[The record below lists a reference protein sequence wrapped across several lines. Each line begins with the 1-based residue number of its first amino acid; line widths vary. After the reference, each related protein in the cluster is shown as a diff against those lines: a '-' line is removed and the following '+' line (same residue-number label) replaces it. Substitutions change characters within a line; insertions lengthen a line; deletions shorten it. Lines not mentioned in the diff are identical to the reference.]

1 MRFCKTTLWIKKSP
15 SDFNDMALTSFGR
28 FRSAKPGSATG
39 FRARWAES
47 ARFVQAALA
56 AALAIAGP
64 AAAAD
69 WSPSHIVVVI
79 EENHAF
85 EQIIGNPDAPFIN
98 KLAAEGALFT
108 DAHGITHP
116 SQPNYLALFS
126 GSTQNTA
133 GDRTVRGTPLGTP
146 NLGAALIAKG
156 YSFAGYCEDLPEVGS
171 LKSSARGGYARK
183 HNPWS
188 NWQAADPGANQLAAH
203 TNQPFKN
210 FPSDFTRLPTVA
222 FVVPNLYN
230 DQHGDGFTSDRTLIR
245 DSDDWLKSN
254 IGAYAQW
261 AVTHDSLLIVT
272 WDEDDNDDSPLNHI
286 ATIMVGA
293 RVKPG
298 RYDQR
303 IDHYGVLRMIEHFYG
318 LPHAGASA
326 GAAPIVG
333 VVRE

>member
-1 MRFCKTTLWIKKSP
+1 MRFCKTTLWIKKS
-15 SDFNDMALTSFGR
+15 SRHFNDMSVTSFGR
-28 FRSAKPGSATG
+28 IRPAEPVSATG
-39 FRARWAES
+39 FRAQWA
-47 ARFVQAALA
+47 ANGRFVQAALA
-56 AALAIAGP
+56 VVLATAGP

-98 KLAAEGALFT
+98 KLAAEAALFI

-133 GDRTVRGTPLGTP
+133 GDRAVRGTPLGTP

-156 YSFAGYCEDLPEVGS
+156 YGFAGYSEGLPEVGS
-171 LKSSARGGYARK
+171 LKSTARGGYARK

-188 NWQAADPGANQLAAH
+188 NWQAAEPGANQLAAGA
-203 TNQPFKN
+203 NQPFKN

-222 FVVPNLYN
+222 FVVPNLYD
-230 DQHGDGFTSDRTLIR
+230 DQHGDGFTADRTLIR
-245 DSDDWLKSN
+245 NSDDWLKDN

-272 WDEDDNDDSPLNHI
+272 WDEDDNDDSPANHI

-303 IDHYGVLRMIEHFYG
+303 IDHYGVLRLIEDFYG

-326 GAAPIVG
+326 GAAPVVG
-333 VVRE
+333 LVRE